1 MSTGIN
7 SLVFNTYQWSHNF
20 NRVSTSPSRTFLEFV
35 FLLIFWTTVMSGCML
50 PRMHYSNK
58 AWMCQETFLDYC
70 RFRSSTPWFSTRISD
85 QVKSRV
91 ETSPI
96 GIPTDDLYCWYT
108 ELRSGCQSISLA
120 TIHQTIIGH
129 WTDAAALISHL
140 NSLPVLTNI
149 PSQTVRGVIMVLIL
163 HWSSDSAFNH
173 CPADQDLHILSVL
186 LSGLG
191 TIHMWVKFTLGRDF
205 TVRTIPTTQV
215 AATSAAHHD
224 HHHLI
229 DHPRPVHQLTLIHHP
244 WQLVL
249 PCPSGA
255 LMDDL
260 AYRYLQLWSSLKPQM
275 WWTSWHTRMQLCLI
289 WSPKPCGCPPPRL
302 VLSDGKVGNWK
313 WLPQV
318 GKIWPTGSKNTS
330 GRLWEHLS
338 WCVQPIF
345 KERHDECMGETALVL

>member
-1 MSTGIN
+1 
-7 SLVFNTYQWSHNF
+7 
-20 NRVSTSPSRTFLEFV
+20 
-35 FLLIFWTTVMSGCML
+35 
-50 PRMHYSNK
+50 
-58 AWMCQETFLDYC
+58 
-70 RFRSSTPWFSTRISD
+70 
-85 QVKSRV
+85 
-91 ETSPI
+91 
-96 GIPTDDLYCWYT
+96 
-108 ELRSGCQSISLA
+108 
-120 TIHQTIIGH
+120 
-129 WTDAAALISHL
+129 
-140 NSLPVLTNI
+140 
-149 PSQTVRGVIMVLIL
+149 
-163 HWSSDSAFNH
+163 
-173 CPADQDLHILSVL
+173 
-186 LSGLG
+186 
-191 TIHMWVKFTLGRDF
+191 MWVKFTLGRDF
-205 TVRTIPTTQV
+205 TVGTIPTTQV

-229 DHPRPVHQLTLIHHP
+229 DYPRPVHQLTLIHHP

-255 LMDDL
+255 LMDNL

-313 WLPQV
+313 WLPRE